1 MAVYDR
7 LYKGYDGQLAPPQ
20 TRFLVIA
27 RYALSDVFRSR
38 FFLAFFVAC
47 FLIPISCASII
58 YLHYNVEALK
68 ILPPGMAEAIRE
80 TFKIDSGFFRDF
92 YLRQQLL
99 PAFVLIFIV
108 GPALVS
114 PDLRNNSMPLYLSRP
129 ITRTDYVIGKV
140 LVLLLMT
147 SAVTWAPGLLLFA
160 MQAYLGGLDWLR
172 DNIHVPFALV
182 LGSLFW
188 IVPLTMLSL
197 AVSAWVKW
205 KPWARVFF
213 LGLIFIGFA
222 VGNFLKFAVEV
233 SAGSLLVVWDSIA
246 RILDFLFRVKTDV
259 EMSVLAAVFAMVVLT
274 LMSTFLLYQRIKA
287 YEVVS

>member
-7 LYKGYDGQLAPPQ
+7 LYKGYFGQLAPPQ

-47 FLIPISCASII
+47 FLIPISCASVI

-68 ILPPGMAEAIRE
+68 ILPAGMVEGLRDA
-80 TFKIDSGFFRDF
+80 FKIDSGFFRNY
-92 YLRQQLL
+92 YLRQQLT
-99 PAFVLIFIV
+99 PAFIVIFII

-129 ITRTDYVIGKV
+129 ITRTDYVLGKF
-140 LVLLLMT
+140 LVLLLLT
-147 SAVTWAPGLLLFA
+147 SAVTWIPGLFLFV
-160 MQAYLGGLDWLR
+160 MQSYLAGFDWLR
-172 DNIHVPFALV
+172 EHLHVPFALV
-182 LGSLFW
+182 VGSMFW
-188 IVPLTMLSL
+188 IIPLSMLAL

-213 LGLIFIGFA
+213 LGLLFIGFA
-222 VGNFLKFAVEV
+222 VGNFLKFAVDI
-233 SAGSLLVVWDSIA
+233 SAGSLLVVWDSIS
-246 RILDFLFRVKTDV
+246 RVLDFLFRVKTDV
-259 EMSVLAAVFAMVVLT
+259 EMSVFAAAFALAML
-274 LMSTFLLYQRIKA
+274 TFLSTLLLYRRIKA
-287 YEVVS
+287 YEVV